1 MLWPIAGG
9 IFVTTIGVFL
19 FLKPHLFWEL
29 TERWKSYR
37 ADEPSD
43 LYLKVTKSG
52 GVLFALPAIFMIIL
66 PRILAQR
73 HGRPGTA
80 LL

>member
-1 MLWPIAGG
+1 MAHCGRN
-9 IFVTTIGVFL
+9 FVTTIGVFL

-52 GVLFALPAIFMIIL
+52 GVLFALLGIFMIIL
-66 PRILAQR
+66 PLILE
-73 HGRPGTA
+73 
-80 LL
+80 